1 MIGEVAGK
9 FSKCLS
15 PVKTASFFFFFR
27 LHHYFASWPTVLT
40 FNKAVYTKLGLSET
54 KDSVELEDKRK
65 KNLFSWLAMKCLS
78 FHFLFML
85 PLVSLPA
92 CMNTSVRKKGE
103 EEQSAVANSAFG
115 EIYKCS
121 L

>member
-1 MIGEVAGK
+1 
-9 FSKCLS
+9 
-15 PVKTASFFFFFR
+15 
-27 LHHYFASWPTVLT
+27 
-40 FNKAVYTKLGLSET
+40 
-54 KDSVELEDKRK
+54 
-65 KNLFSWLAMKCLS
+65 MKCLTCRFS
-78 FHFLFML
+78 FFLLLLLLL

>member
-1 MIGEVAGK
+1 
-9 FSKCLS
+9 
-15 PVKTASFFFFFR
+15 
-27 LHHYFASWPTVLT
+27 
-40 FNKAVYTKLGLSET
+40 
-54 KDSVELEDKRK
+54 
-65 KNLFSWLAMKCLS
+65 MKCLS
-78 FHFLFML
+78 CHFFFYML

-103 EEQSAVANSAFG
+103 EEQPAVANSAFG

>member
-1 MIGEVAGK
+1 
-9 FSKCLS
+9 
-15 PVKTASFFFFFR
+15 
-27 LHHYFASWPTVLT
+27 
-40 FNKAVYTKLGLSET
+40 
-54 KDSVELEDKRK
+54 
-65 KNLFSWLAMKCLS
+65 MKCLS
-78 FHFLFML
+78 FPFFFLFDML

-103 EEQSAVANSAFG
+103 EDQSAVANSAFG

>member
-1 MIGEVAGK
+1 MNI
-9 FSKCLS
+9 
-15 PVKTASFFFFFR
+15 TR
-27 LHHYFASWPTVLT
+27 LYAR
-40 FNKAVYTKLGLSET
+40 LGLSET
-54 KDSVELEDKRK
+54 KDSAELEDKRK
-65 KNLFSWLAMKCLS
+65 KNHLFSWLAMKCLS
-78 FHFLFML
+78 FHFFYML